1 MVQFMMMMIKIGVI
15 MNINGMVDFN
25 NDQSIDQDEDKISLA
40 CKVVSV
46 SLFFDAVFLIY
57 ILKITFDEVNNQ
69 QYKITD
75 KFNDH
80 MGYILPISMILEFL
94 AIIYL
99 E

>member
-15 MNINGMVDFN
+15 VNINGMVDY
-25 NDQSIDQDEDKISLA
+25 NDDQNIDQDEDKISLA
-40 CKVVSV
+40 CKVVGV

-57 ILKITFDEVNNQ
+57 ILKITFEEVNNQ
-69 QYKITD
+69 KYKITD